1 MVGMS
6 GVMKQQVVQYWYN
19 IMEKLLK
26 MLVQAKTLR
35 SNRSPIFQ
43 FVFEIVEHIKVNLQE
58 KKVVII

>member
-1 MVGMS
+1 MVGTS
-6 GVMKQQVVQYWYN
+6 GVMKQQVVQNWYN

-26 MLVQAKTLR
+26 MLVQAKALR

-43 FVFEIVEHIKVNLQE
+43 FVFEIVEHIEVNLQE